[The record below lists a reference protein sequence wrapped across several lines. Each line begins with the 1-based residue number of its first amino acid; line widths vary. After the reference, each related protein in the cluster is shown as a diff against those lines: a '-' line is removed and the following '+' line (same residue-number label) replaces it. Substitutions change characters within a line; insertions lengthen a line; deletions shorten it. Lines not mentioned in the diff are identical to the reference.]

1 MAIKAIRWN
10 GGSVKAAPGQSAI
23 LREMEIFST
32 IRSPHVIGY
41 YGFAHANDTSKSI
54 QTPSSLHLILRLT
67 TIFSYFSTSPFP
79 SAAYLLLELCDR
91 NLQSCMKKGERII
104 SMVQALKLLRQICTA
119 LQVRPGFF
127 AAFIF

>member
-41 YGFAHANDTSKSI
+41 YGFAHANDTSESI
-54 QTPSSLHLILRLT
+54 QTPSSLHLKLRLT
-67 TIFSYFSTSPFP
+67 TIFSYFSTSATD
-79 SAAYLLLELCDR
+79 SQGYQAALNFAYCFLDVEGC
-91 NLQSCMKKGERII
+91 C
-104 SMVQALKLLRQICTA
+104 
-119 LQVRPGFF
+119 GFRF
-127 AAFIF
+127 G